1 MTDYAV
7 TLLCTMAKAPGCLY
21 SAQQLTELSKIGL
34 PAVSQILKK
43 LCQNQVIESVRGA
56 KGGYRLSLAPNQVN
70 LANIIQVMEGP
81 MSMTECGVGACGCDL
96 EADCQFKNSWGQING
111 VIKQLLGHISLI
123 EMNKASVNPG
133 VMAQLFMNKSTENNQ
148 ERVVTYE

>member
-7 TLLCTMAKAPGCLY
+7 TLLCTMAKAPTSLY

-43 LCQNQVIESVRGA
+43 LCQNNVIESARGA

-70 LANIIQVMEGP
+70 LANIIQIMEGP
-81 MSMTECGVGACGCDL
+81 MSMTECGLVACQCDL
-96 EADCQFKNSWGQING
+96 EDNCQLKNSWLQINSL
-111 VIKQLLGHISLI
+111 IKNKLLGGISLV
-123 EMNKASVNPG
+123 EMNQAAVNPG
-133 VMAQLFMNKSTENNQ
+133 RIAELFFNQTTLNNQ
-148 ERVVTYE
+148 ERVATT